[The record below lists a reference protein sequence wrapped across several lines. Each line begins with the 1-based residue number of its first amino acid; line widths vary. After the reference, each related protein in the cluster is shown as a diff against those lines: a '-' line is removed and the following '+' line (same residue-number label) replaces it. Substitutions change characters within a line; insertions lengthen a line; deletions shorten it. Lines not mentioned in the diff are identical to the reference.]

1 MCQHYEIR
9 LLEDRQGNLSASDR
23 QNVWQCA
30 IWWPPLM
37 KASSVAEMESA
48 RAELANLA
56 GVLCCFFVYLSPC
69 LLFFLM
75 KDTQTLCHC
84 VSLADP
90 ALKHCLSLTT
100 KKELAPVC
108 VSVHPHMCRTH
119 CASSYPLILH
129 LYFSSS
135 SSSSYLFQKR
145 DTLFLAKLGQN
156 KQPSSHCVDEKR
168 PQCAHWT
175 RLKAHPGRQC
185 ANLMLSAKN

>member
-90 ALKHCLSLTT
+90 ALKHCLSLTA
-100 KKELAPVC
+100 KKELAPLC
-108 VSVHPHMCRTH
+108 V
-119 CASSYPLILH
+119 CASPH
-129 LYFSSS
+129 VP
-135 SSSSYLFQKR
+135 
-145 DTLFLAKLGQN
+145 DTLCIIISAHLALVLFFFFFIFLSIPKERHFIF
-156 KQPSSHCVDEKR
+156 S
-168 PQCAHWT
+168 
-175 RLKAHPGRQC
+175 
-185 ANLMLSAKN
+185 

>member
-108 VSVHPHMCRTH
+108 VCLCIPTCAGHIVHHHIR
-119 CASSYPLILH
+119 SSCTCTFLLLH
-129 LYFSSS
+129 LLIYSKRETLYF
-135 SSSSYLFQKR
+135 
-145 DTLFLAKLGQN
+145 
-156 KQPSSHCVDEKR
+156 
-168 PQCAHWT
+168 
-175 RLKAHPGRQC
+175 
-185 ANLMLSAKN
+185 